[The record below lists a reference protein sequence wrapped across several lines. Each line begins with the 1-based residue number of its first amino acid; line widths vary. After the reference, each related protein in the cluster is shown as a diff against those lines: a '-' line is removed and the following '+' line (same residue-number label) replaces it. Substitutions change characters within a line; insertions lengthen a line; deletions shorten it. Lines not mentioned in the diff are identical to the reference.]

1 MRLHANARLGPRGRA
16 VMVER
21 VTAGWSTKEAARSAG
36 VSAQT
41 CRKWVARYR
50 AEGAGGLQD
59 RPSVAHRIPARTA
72 PGRVEAICALRRL
85 RFTGAQIA
93 EILAMPS
100 STVSA
105 VLKRCGMGRLGRLGL
120 QPARRYER
128 QRPGELVHIDVK
140 KLGRITRG
148 AGHRITGRR
157 HYSGRP
163 YDRARV
169 RRGTA
174 GWECVHVAIDDASRL
189 AYAEVLEDETAAS
202 AVGFLHRAL
211 AFYARHGIQVE
222 AVMTDNGAP
231 YVSAAHALACRER
244 SLRHIR
250 TRPRRPQTNGK
261 AERFIRT
268 MLAEWAY
275 GAIYRSS
282 AERTAALGGWLIR
295 YNQHRP
301 HGALGHRPPAARLAE
316 LRNNALGSYS

>member
-120 QPARRYER
+120 QPARR
-128 QRPGELVHIDVK
+128 
-140 KLGRITRG
+140 
-148 AGHRITGRR
+148 
-157 HYSGRP
+157 
-163 YDRARV
+163 
-169 RRGTA
+169 
-174 GWECVHVAIDDASRL
+174 
-189 AYAEVLEDETAAS
+189 
-202 AVGFLHRAL
+202 
-211 AFYARHGIQVE
+211 
-222 AVMTDNGAP
+222 
-231 YVSAAHALACRER
+231 
-244 SLRHIR
+244 
-250 TRPRRPQTNGK
+250 
-261 AERFIRT
+261 
-268 MLAEWAY
+268 
-275 GAIYRSS
+275 
-282 AERTAALGGWLIR
+282 
-295 YNQHRP
+295 
-301 HGALGHRPPAARLAE
+301 
-316 LRNNALGSYS
+316 